1 MDGYGSH
8 IYNVEF
14 MSLMKKHGA
23 EIVCIPPPH
32 CTHWMQPADKALFR
46 AMKSNWE
53 ESGNEFF
60 YSVHICVEQVHYNR
74 DVPECILSN
83 WDLSHQ
89 LICHT

>member
-1 MDGYGSH
+1 MFIMDGYGSH

-14 MSLMKKHGA
+14 LSLMKKHGA

-53 ESGNEFF
+53 ESGKEFF
-60 YSVHICVEQVHYNR
+60 LLC
-74 DVPECILSN
+74 
-83 WDLSHQ
+83 SHLCGTSALQ
-89 LICHT
+89 